1 MCVCVC
7 VQALALDLLAYIS
20 LAVKHDEDKA
30 FERVLNKPKR
40 GLAEQALQKLR
51 HAQQRL
57 KCSLFEVAKKLM
69 RPEYK
74 ALSAAQQKSLAS
86 FVSVISEL
94 RKDVST
100 KTPEEVLKAVVPR
113 VYQNQGARAAGAA
126 GKKQDTK
133 DKEEDNFERTKLIKA
148 FLEDLAVTEG
158 LDDDIGTN
166 PAAGGAPDPGQ
177 TARKL
182 SKFVSTVRRLD
193 TEGLKKMRES
203 EVLSLGTI
211 HAAKGLEFS
220 HVWLVQMAEG
230 ICPQGHNVDGCED
243 EEQAEAQRNA
253 AVQEERRIAYV
264 ALTRAKEQLCI
275 SWTATDHSG
284 QQMEPSRFIEEI
296 PEEFKEGPKEAA
308 AARVAKSAAF
318 LDMQPSGMHV
328 LVVRSRSFST
338 SM

>member
-1 MCVCVC
+1 MWLVLGRLAHAAPSHLGAVLWSL

-126 GKKQDTK
+126 GKK
-133 DKEEDNFERTKLIKA
+133 A
-148 FLEDLAVTEG
+148 
-158 LDDDIGTN
+158 
-166 PAAGGAPDPGQ
+166 
-177 TARKL
+177 
-182 SKFVSTVRRLD
+182 SK
-193 TEGLKKMRES
+193 
-203 EVLSLGTI
+203 
-211 HAAKGLEFS
+211 
-220 HVWLVQMAEG
+220 
-230 ICPQGHNVDGCED
+230 P
-243 EEQAEAQRNA
+243 
-253 AVQEERRIAYV
+253 
-264 ALTRAKEQLCI
+264 
-275 SWTATDHSG
+275 
-284 QQMEPSRFIEEI
+284 I
-296 PEEFKEGPKEAA
+296 P
-308 AARVAKSAAF
+308 
-318 LDMQPSGMHV
+318 
-328 LVVRSRSFST
+328 T
-338 SM
+338 S